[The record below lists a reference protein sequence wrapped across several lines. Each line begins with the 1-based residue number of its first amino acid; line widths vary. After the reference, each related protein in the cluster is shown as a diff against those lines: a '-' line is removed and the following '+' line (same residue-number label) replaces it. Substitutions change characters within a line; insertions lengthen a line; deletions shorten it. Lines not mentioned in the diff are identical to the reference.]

1 MTAREAGVAKVAC
14 SVAQDG
20 RGLSVTAAVQMPA
33 LGGEEFTV
41 IELPGAAVWVSEAE
55 TTRSGNSLRATAD
68 IVPARG
74 TALTLDRSRMRI
86 TVLGD
91 RGAVDIQGCD

>member
-1 MTAREAGVAKVAC
+1 
-14 SVAQDG
+14 
-20 RGLSVTAAVQMPA
+20 
-33 LGGEEFTV
+33 V

-55 TTRSGNSLRATAD
+55 TTRSGKTLRATAD

-74 TALTLDRSRMRI
+74 TALTLDPSRMRI